1 MRIED
6 LACRE
11 VVEVLTDY
19 LESVLPT
26 DRRVTLEQHLLFC
39 EGCAEYLEQMRS
51 TVALVGRLRE
61 EDVPPVVMDRLLRA
75 MPKEE
80 R

>member
-1 MRIED
+1 MKIED

-26 DRRVTLEQHLLFC
+26 DRRVTLEQHQV
-39 EGCAEYLEQMRS
+39 E
-51 TVALVGRLRE
+51 
-61 EDVPPVVMDRLLRA
+61 
-75 MPKEE
+75 
-80 R
+80 